1 MFDAGIPARKM
12 GSHPMRLENL
22 AAHDEAKKDENAPP
36 AKGDEELL
44 EEVYIVFEQFR
55 LLG

>member
-1 MFDAGIPARKM
+1 MFDAGVPARKM

-22 AAHDEAKKDENAPP
+22 AAHDNAKNDEKAVP

-44 EEVYIVFEQFR
+44 EEA
-55 LLG
+55 